1 MGTAIGIAIVPTSE
15 NEMMLKVLCAEVRF
29 RLFECGQ
36 FLLTLIGAGVL
47 ASAAFA
53 DAVEPTA
60 LAVADFEFR
69 DTSGEVRD
77 QTAEHEARLKAFGVA
92 LQDGLSDNR
101 KIDLVAL
108 PCQTGHCT
116 IRDPGL
122 VDLSKQARTASAR
135 YLLIGQ
141 MHKMSTLV
149 GWVKFAVLDLND
161 NKPVCD
167 RYLTYRGD
175 TDEAWRRA
183 AEFTA
188 RDVEKY
194 CIP

>member
-1 MGTAIGIAIVPTSE
+1 MTIVPTSE
-15 NEMMLKVLCAEVRF
+15 NEMLKVHCAEVRF
-29 RLFECGQ
+29 RLFECGRF
-36 FLLTLIGAGVL
+36 FLALIGAGVL

-53 DAVEPTA
+53 DAEPTI
-60 LAVADFEFR
+60 LAVTDFEFK

-92 LQDGLSDNR
+92 LQDGLSGNQ

-108 PCQTGHCT
+108 PCRAEQCT
-116 IRDPGL
+116 IKDPGL
-122 VDLSKQARTASAR
+122 VDLSKRARTVSAK

-141 MHKMSTLV
+141 VHKMSTLV

-188 RDVEKY
+188 RDIEKH

>member
-1 MGTAIGIAIVPTSE
+1 
-15 NEMMLKVLCAEVRF
+15 MLRVQCAEVRF
-29 RLFECGQ
+29 RLLGCGQ

-53 DAVEPTA
+53 DVVEPAT
-60 LAVADFEFR
+60 LAVADFEFK

-77 QTAEHEARLKAFGVA
+77 QTAEHQARLKAFGVT
-92 LQDGLSDNR
+92 LQDALSDNK

-108 PCQTGHCT
+108 PCQAEQCT
-116 IRDPGL
+116 IKDPGL
-122 VDLSKQARTASAR
+122 VDLSKQAKTARAK

-149 GWVKFAVLDLND
+149 GWVKFAVLDLNN
-161 NKPVCD
+161 NKAVCD

-183 AEFTA
+183 AEFTV
-188 RDVEKY
+188 RDIEKH

>member
-1 MGTAIGIAIVPTSE
+1 MAIVPTSE
-15 NEMMLKVLCAEVRF
+15 NEMLKVQRAEVRF
-29 RLFECGQ
+29 RLFECGR
-36 FLLTLIGAGVL
+36 FLLILLGAGAL

-53 DAVEPTA
+53 DAAEPPT

-77 QTAEHEARLKAFGVA
+77 QTAEHETRLKAFGVA
-92 LQDGLSDNR
+92 LRDGLSE

-108 PCQTGHCT
+108 PCQAEQCT

-122 VDLSKQARTASAR
+122 VDLSKQARTANAN

-149 GWVKFAVLDLND
+149 GWVKFAVLDLNN

-188 RDVEKY
+188 RDIEKH

>member
-1 MGTAIGIAIVPTSE
+1 MAIVPTSE
-15 NEMMLKVLCAEVRF
+15 NEMLKVRCEEVRF
-29 RLFECGQ
+29 RLFERGRF
-36 FLLTLIGAGVL
+36 FLILLGAGAL

-53 DAVEPTA
+53 DAVEPRT

-92 LQDGLSDNR
+92 LRDGLSG

-108 PCQTGHCT
+108 PCHAERCT

-122 VDLSKQARTASAR
+122 VDLSKRARTASAK

-149 GWVKFAVLDLND
+149 GWVKFAVLDLN
-161 NKPVCD
+161 
-167 RYLTYRGD
+167 
-175 TDEAWRRA
+175 
-183 AEFTA
+183 
-188 RDVEKY
+188 
-194 CIP
+194 

>member
-1 MGTAIGIAIVPTSE
+1 MGTATGIAIVPTSE
-15 NEMMLKVLCAEVRF
+15 NEMLKVQCAEVRF
-29 RLFECGQ
+29 RLFECGR
-36 FLLTLIGAGVL
+36 FLLILVGAGVH

-53 DAVEPTA
+53 DVVEPTT
-60 LAVADFEFR
+60 LAIADFEFR

-77 QTAEHEARLKAFGVA
+77 QTAAHEARLNAFGVA
-92 LQDGLSDNR
+92 LQDGLSGNQ

-108 PCQTGHCT
+108 PCQTERCT
-116 IRDPGL
+116 IKDPGL
-122 VDLSKQARTASAR
+122 VDLSKQARTASAK

-149 GWVKFAVLDLND
+149 GWVKFAVLDWNN
-161 NKPVCD
+161 NKPICD

-188 RDVEKY
+188 CDVEKH

>member
-1 MGTAIGIAIVPTSE
+1 
-15 NEMMLKVLCAEVRF
+15 MLKVQSAEVRF

-36 FLLTLIGAGVL
+36 FFLILMGAGLL
-47 ASAAFA
+47 APAAFA
-53 DAVEPTA
+53 DVVEPAT

-77 QTAEHEARLKAFGVA
+77 QTAEHEARLKAFDVA
-92 LQDGLSDNR
+92 LQDGLSE
-101 KIDLVAL
+101 KIKLVAL
-108 PCQTGHCT
+108 PCQAEQCT
-116 IRDPGL
+116 IKDPGL
-122 VDLSKQARTASAR
+122 VDLSKQAKTASAK

-141 MHKMSTLV
+141 VHKMSTLV
-149 GWVKFAVLDLND
+149 GWVKFAVLDLSN

-188 RDVEKY
+188 RDVEKH

>member
-1 MGTAIGIAIVPTSE
+1 MGTAIGTAIVPTSE
-15 NEMMLKVLCAEVRF
+15 TEMLKVKCAGVRF

-47 ASAAFA
+47 ASSAFA
-53 DAVEPTA
+53 DAVEPAA
-60 LAVADFEFR
+60 LAVADFEFK

-77 QTAEHEARLKAFGVA
+77 QTAEHEARLEAFGVA
-92 LQDGLSDNR
+92 LHDALSE
-101 KIDLVAL
+101 KIDLVEL
-108 PCQTGHCT
+108 PCQAERCT
-116 IRDPGL
+116 IKDPGL
-122 VDLSKQARTASAR
+122 VDLSRQARTARAK

-149 GWVKFAVLDLND
+149 GWVKFAVLDLNG

-188 RDVEKY
+188 RDIEKH

>member
-1 MGTAIGIAIVPTSE
+1 MAIVPTSE
-15 NEMMLKVLCAEVRF
+15 NEMLKVQHAEVRF
-29 RLFECGQ
+29 RLFECGLF
-36 FLLTLIGAGVL
+36 FLILVGAGVF

-53 DAVEPTA
+53 DVVEPKS
-60 LAVADFEFR
+60 LAVANFEFK

-77 QTAEHEARLKAFGVA
+77 QTAEHAARLKAFGVA
-92 LQDGLSDNR
+92 LQDGLSE
-101 KIDLVAL
+101 KIEVVAL
-108 PCQTGHCT
+108 PCQAEQCT
-116 IRDPGL
+116 IKDPGL
-122 VDLSKQARTASAR
+122 VDLSRQARTASAK

-141 MHKMSTLV
+141 VHKMSTLV
-149 GWVKFAVLDLND
+149 GWVKFAVVDLND

-188 RDVEKY
+188 RDVEKH

>member
-1 MGTAIGIAIVPTSE
+1 MGTAIGTAIVPTSE
-15 NEMMLKVLCAEVRF
+15 TEMLKVQCAEVRF

-36 FLLTLIGAGVL
+36 LLLTLIGAGVF

-53 DAVEPTA
+53 DAVEPAA

-77 QTAEHEARLKAFGVA
+77 QTTEHEARLKAFGVA
-92 LQDGLSDNR
+92 LQDALSE

-108 PCQTGHCT
+108 PCQTEQCT
-116 IRDPGL
+116 IKDPGL
-122 VDLSKQARTASAR
+122 VDLSKQARTARAK

-141 MHKMSTLV
+141 VHKMSTLV
-149 GWVKFAVLDLND
+149 GWVKFAVLDLNG

-188 RDVEKY
+188 RDIEKH

>member
-1 MGTAIGIAIVPTSE
+1 
-15 NEMMLKVLCAEVRF
+15 MLKVQSADVRF

-36 FLLTLIGAGVL
+36 FFLILMGAGLL
-47 ASAAFA
+47 APAAFA
-53 DAVEPTA
+53 DVVEPA
-60 LAVADFEFR
+60 ILAVADFEFR

-77 QTAEHEARLKAFGVA
+77 QTAAHEARLKAFGVA
-92 LQDGLSDNR
+92 LQDGLSQ

-108 PCQTGHCT
+108 PCQAEQCT
-116 IRDPGL
+116 IKDPGL
-122 VDLSKQARTASAR
+122 VALSKQARTASAK

-141 MHKMSTLV
+141 VHKMSTLV

-188 RDVEKY
+188 RDVEKH

>member
-1 MGTAIGIAIVPTSE
+1 MAIVPTSE
-15 NEMMLKVLCAEVRF
+15 NEMLKVQHAEVRF
-29 RLFECGQ
+29 RLFECGLF
-36 FLLTLIGAGVL
+36 FLILVGAGVL
-47 ASAAFA
+47 APAAFA
-53 DAVEPTA
+53 DVVEPKT
-60 LAVADFEFR
+60 LAVANFEFR

-77 QTAEHEARLKAFGVA
+77 RTAEHEARLKAFGVA
-92 LQDGLSDNR
+92 LQDGLSE
-101 KIDLVAL
+101 KIKLVAL
-108 PCQTGHCT
+108 PCQAEQCT
-116 IRDPGL
+116 IKDPGL
-122 VDLSKQARTASAR
+122 VDLSKQAKTASAK

-141 MHKMSTLV
+141 VHKMSTLV
-149 GWVKFAVLDLND
+149 GWVKFAVLDLSN

-188 RDVEKY
+188 RDVEKH

>member
-15 NEMMLKVLCAEVRF
+15 NEMLKVLCADVRF

-53 DAVEPTA
+53 DAAEPAA

-77 QTAEHEARLKAFGVA
+77 QTAEHEARLKTFGVA
-92 LQDGLSDNR
+92 LRDSLSGNR

-108 PCQTGHCT
+108 PCQTEQCT

-122 VDLSKQARTASAR
+122 VDLSRQARTASAK

-188 RDVEKY
+188 RDIEKH